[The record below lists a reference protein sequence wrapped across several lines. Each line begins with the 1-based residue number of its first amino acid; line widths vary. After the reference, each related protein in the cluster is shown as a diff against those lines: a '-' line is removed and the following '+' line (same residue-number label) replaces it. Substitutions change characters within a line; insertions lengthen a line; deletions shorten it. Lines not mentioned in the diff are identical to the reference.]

1 MTEWQILSIIMSV
14 LAIVITIANAI
25 INSRKW

>member
-1 MTEWQILSIIMSV
+1 MTKWQILSIAMST

-25 INSRKW
+25 INSRRW

>member
-1 MTEWQILSIIMSV
+1 MTGWQVLSIVMSV

-25 INSRKW
+25 INGRRW

>member
-14 LAIVITIANAI
+14 LAIFITIANAI
-25 INSRKW
+25 INGRR

>member
-1 MTEWQILSIIMSV
+1 MTKWQVLSIAMSV

-25 INSRKW
+25 INGRKW